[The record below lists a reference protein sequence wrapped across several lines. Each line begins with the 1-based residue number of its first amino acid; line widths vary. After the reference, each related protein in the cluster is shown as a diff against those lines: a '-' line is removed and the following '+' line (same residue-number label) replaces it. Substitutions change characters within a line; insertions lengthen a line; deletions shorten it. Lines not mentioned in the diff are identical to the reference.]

1 MTYDDNI
8 IFWCD
13 LRVLVELQLKM
24 KTIILFLTSG
34 FSSSENIKPICLP
47 LSREL
52 RAKDYVAR
60 RPFIAGWGSISFGKF
75 TFFNKKKIKKKKKYV
90 QRLDTGIFMVL
101 LQPTC
106 FCISRSKQRYSVGA
120 ASASGS

>member
-1 MTYDDNI
+1 MSPEDHLLLDGAPYHSVS
-8 IFWCD
+8 
-13 LRVLVELQLKM
+13 LLSL
-24 KTIILFLTSG
+24 
-34 FSSSENIKPICLP
+34 IKKRL
-47 LSREL
+47 
-52 RAKDYVAR
+52 
-60 RPFIAGWGSISFGKF
+60 
-75 TFFNKKKIKKKKKYV
+75 KKKKKYV